1 MKVGRNSLN
10 RNLREAGLSGGKY
23 KYRPCIP
30 YRVEF
35 LCCFH
40 SIMLSLLLVFI
51 LFFFPV
57 FLERQNYLWPSKWE
71 IRGEVSDGASL
82 VAQVVKNLPAI
93 WETWVRFLDWED
105 LLEEGMAIHSSI
117 LDWNPMDRGAWWATV
132 HGVTKCQDWVT
143 VSTQTKHRSLMKAL
157 PSVPNSSPHLPN
169 K

>member
-40 SIMLSLLLVFI
+40 SIMLSVLLVFI

-57 FLERQNYLWPSKWE
+57 FLERQNYL
-71 IRGEVSDGASL
+71 
-82 VAQVVKNLPAI
+82 
-93 WETWVRFLDWED
+93 
-105 LLEEGMAIHSSI
+105 
-117 LDWNPMDRGAWWATV
+117 
-132 HGVTKCQDWVT
+132 
-143 VSTQTKHRSLMKAL
+143 
-157 PSVPNSSPHLPN
+157 
-169 K
+169 